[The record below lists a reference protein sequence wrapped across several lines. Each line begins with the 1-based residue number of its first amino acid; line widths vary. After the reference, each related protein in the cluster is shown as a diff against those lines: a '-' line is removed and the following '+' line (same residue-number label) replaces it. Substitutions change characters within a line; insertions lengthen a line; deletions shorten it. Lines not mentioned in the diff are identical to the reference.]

1 MPTASTDTTAGL
13 SPKLMLRRPEAAA
26 ACGKGTST
34 WDRMTAA
41 KLNPAPIKLL
51 GTVLWSAEELA
62 AWVRHGCPPR
72 VEWDLLWRQIAR
84 RVSK

>member
-1 MPTASTDTTAGL
+1 MPTASADTIADHP
-13 SPKLMLRRPEAAA
+13 PKLMLRRPEAAA

-41 KLNPAPIKLL
+41 GLNPAPIKLL

-72 VEWDLLWRQIAR
+72 AEWEPLWREIVR
-84 RVSK
+84 RAAK